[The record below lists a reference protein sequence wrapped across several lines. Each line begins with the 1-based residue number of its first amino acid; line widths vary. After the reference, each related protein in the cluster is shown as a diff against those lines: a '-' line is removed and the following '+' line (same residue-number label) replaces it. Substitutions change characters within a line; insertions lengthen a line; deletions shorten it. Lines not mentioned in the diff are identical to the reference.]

1 MTNEEIQV
9 YLLYLLQERK
19 LAWASCNV
27 RFTALNHFFQ
37 KFLKRKS
44 VDFWIPRRP
53 RQQKLPEVLSR
64 EEVVAIIEAGKDIRH
79 RALLAMTYGS
89 GLRVSEV
96 VRLRVEHIE
105 SPRNLVR
112 VEQGK
117 GAKDRYTLLS
127 AKALEDVRL
136 YWKCFRPKSFLFFGK
151 YKDVPMSITSA
162 QRIYRRAKHAA
173 GINKGSGIHILRHC
187 FANHLLEQGI
197 DIYHIK
203 NFMGHKSVNTTT
215 IYLHLRPDRL
225 MSIQSPL
232 APLSADRKEGCP

>member
-64 EEVVAIIEAGKDIRH
+64 EEVVAIIDAG
-79 RALLAMTYGS
+79 A
-89 GLRVSEV
+89 
-96 VRLRVEHIE
+96 
-105 SPRNLVR
+105 
-112 VEQGK
+112 
-117 GAKDRYTLLS
+117 
-127 AKALEDVRL
+127 
-136 YWKCFRPKSFLFFGK
+136 
-151 YKDVPMSITSA
+151 
-162 QRIYRRAKHAA
+162 
-173 GINKGSGIHILRHC
+173 
-187 FANHLLEQGI
+187 
-197 DIYHIK
+197 
-203 NFMGHKSVNTTT
+203 

-232 APLSADRKEGCP
+232 DPSGADGKEEDAHESSPI